1 MSDWA
6 IGRSTADREAAVSTS
21 GVRGAVNI
29 VLVVLASVAA
39 LVGGLALYARS
50 EIVDASAFSDH
61 AVQAVQQ
68 PVLQRVIAREITVQA
83 IEPSL
88 PDVIAARPVLQSALQ
103 VVIGSALFRPIIRL
117 AAEHGHRLLF
127 ERGGGNAAFDIADA
141 GTVVSSALQSLA
153 PKLARSIPRRADA
166 VLLSVRRRNFAD
178 TTLRLADHVRV
189 LGIVLPLA
197 ALALFA
203 LIILT
208 ARDRRA
214 AVARSAT
221 AVAITGVA
229 FMVAFELARRYVI
242 SHTYGANELTTAD
255 VRGAVGELWDVYLGD
270 LMPWALGI
278 TVGALLV
285 AAAARS
291 VLAPYSPV
299 ANLKRVLALAR
310 RGGSNRARGV
320 RGALILAFGIFAI
333 LRPTLAFEVLA
344 VVGGCVLVY
353 VGVGELLT
361 ATAPARPPVRP
372 ARRAPRRRAV
382 TVVAL
387 GTVLIGGIA
396 AGFLLTG
403 ETAKVRASSI
413 ATCNGYPQL
422 CARRLD
428 EVVFAGTHN
437 SMSAADSRGWLIANQ
452 DRTIHQQLQ
461 DGIRLF
467 KISTHYAVEDSAG
480 GVHTDIAAS
489 GPLLNRVASKLSR
502 AARLALQRLSRAL
515 SGGSF
520 EGRKRDIWLCH
531 TLCELGAT
539 RMVDFLAT
547 IRSFLERNPDQVII
561 LFDEDYAAE
570 PDLQSAFQRAGL
582 FRYLDTLQS
591 GQPLPTLEAL
601 IRSRHNV
608 LVFAQKETSGKYPWD
623 MNGFQWIQDTP
634 LGAQKPAQFTCRLY
648 RGQPSNPLLMMNNWA
663 DTFPPRLTPN
673 LPLVKRAFILAR
685 ARQCIAQ
692 RGRIPNLILTDYY
705 NRGNVVGA
713 AAELNGVAGQR
724 PAPIVP
730 WS

>member
-1 MSDWA
+1 MSEWA
-6 IGRSTADREAAVSTS
+6 VSSSTPDREAAVSAS

-29 VLVVLASVAA
+29 VLVVLASVVA
-39 LVGGLALYARS
+39 LAGGLALYARS
-50 EIVDASAFSDH
+50 EIVDASAFTDR

-88 PDVIAARPVLQSALQ
+88 PDVIAARPVVQSAVQ
-103 VVIGSALFRPIIRL
+103 TVIGSALFRPIIRL
-117 AAEHGHRLLF
+117 AAEHGHLLLF
-127 ERGGGNAAFDIADA
+127 ERGAGNAAFDIADA
-141 GTVVSSALQSLA
+141 GTVVTSALQSLA
-153 PKLARSIPRRADA
+153 PKLARAIPRRAEA
-166 VLLSVRRRNFAD
+166 VLLSVRRRSFAD
-178 TTLRLADHVRV
+178 TTLRLADHVRL
-189 LGIVLPLA
+189 LGIVLPVA

-208 ARDRRA
+208 ARDQRA

-221 AVAITGVA
+221 AVAITGIA
-229 FMVAFELARRYVI
+229 FMVAFELVRRYVV
-242 SHTYGANELTTAD
+242 SHSYGANELTNAD

-270 LMPWALGI
+270 LMTWALAI
-278 TVGALLV
+278 TVAAVLV

-291 VLAPYSPV
+291 VLAPYSAA
-299 ANLKRVLALAR
+299 ANLKRLLAVAR
-310 RGGSNRARGV
+310 RADSNRARGV
-320 RGALILAFGIFAI
+320 GGAIILALGIFAI
-333 LRPTLAFEVLA
+333 LRPTLAFEVVA
-344 VVGGCVLVY
+344 VIGGCILVY

-361 ATAPARPPVRP
+361 ATAPAHPRVRP
-372 ARRAPRRRAV
+372 ARRRPRRRAV
-382 TVVAL
+382 TAAAL

-403 ETAKVRASSI
+403 ETAKVRASPI

-437 SMSAADSRGWLIANQ
+437 SMSAADSPGWLIANQ

-467 KISTHYAVEDSAG
+467 KISTHYAIEDSAG

-489 GPLLNRVASKLSR
+489 GQRLNRVASKL
-502 AARLALQRLSRAL
+502 APPGRLALQRLSRAL
-515 SGGSF
+515 SSGSL
-520 EGRKRDIWLCH
+520 ENRKRDIWLCH

-547 IRSFLERNPDQVII
+547 IRRFLERNPDQVII
-561 LFDEDYAAE
+561 LFDEDYVTE
-570 PDLQSAFQRAGL
+570 RDLQSAFQRAGL
-582 FRYLDTLQS
+582 FRYLATLQPE
-591 GQPLPTLEAL
+591 QPLPTLGAL

-608 LVFAQKETSGKYPWD
+608 LVFAQNRTSGKYPWD
-623 MNGFQWIQDTP
+623 MDGFQWIQDTP
-634 LGAQKPAQFTCRLY
+634 LGAQKPAQFNCRLY
-648 RGQPSNPLLMMNNWA
+648 RGQPGNPLLMMNDWA

-673 LPLVKRAFILAR
+673 LPLVKRAFILER
-685 ARQCIAQ
+685 ARQCVAQ
-692 RGRIPNLILTDYY
+692 RGRIPSLILTDYY
-705 NRGNVVGA
+705 DRGDVVGA

-724 PAPIVP
+724 PASIVP